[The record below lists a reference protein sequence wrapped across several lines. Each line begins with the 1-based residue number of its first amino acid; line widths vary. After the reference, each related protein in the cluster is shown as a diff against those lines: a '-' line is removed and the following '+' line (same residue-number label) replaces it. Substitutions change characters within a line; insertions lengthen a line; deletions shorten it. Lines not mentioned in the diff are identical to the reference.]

1 MNIQVVAPWVPS
13 AHCRLI
19 AKFRAGP
26 TPFRVRFAIAMLP
39 IGTLIFLVLTAQLE
53 TSGMKATDPLKRTRI
68 VTWP

>member
-1 MNIQVVAPWVPS
+1 
-13 AHCRLI
+13 
-19 AKFRAGP
+19 
-26 TPFRVRFAIAMLP
+26 MLP